1 MVRDLTKP
9 QLRKIITAAGTGP
22 HAARDKALVCL
33 AACTGMEL
41 RNVVEIM
48 SDDFRPPPDDDDDD
62 LLHYLPDH
70 LFTAPD
76 GVRPM
81 SVLRARRIVARA
93 FVAAGLP
100 PQRAATRLREA
111 FREHAVTID
120 WESFDPLEWL
130 DNPEAAPEAP
140 AQGEARGHD
149 LLKTMECPQNPH

>member
-1 MVRDLTKP
+1 MVSLLTIQQVKA
-9 QLRKIITAAGTGP
+9 IVNAAGTGP

-111 FREHAVTID
+111 FREHMVTREPEPID
-120 WESFDPLEWL
+120 WDNFDPLEWL
-130 DNPEAAPEAP
+130 DNPEDAPAAP
-140 AQGEARGHD
+140 AQGGDHA
-149 LLKTMECPQNPH
+149 